1 MPTTDVSKTEKQKL
15 HTVGLVAGR
24 GDLPL
29 QFCRCAR
36 QAGVEKL
43 ITVAVKGEAKPE
55 IVDYADSVG
64 WVSVGQLKRMI
75 NFFKK
80 EKVSNVVFAGQ
91 IKPSKLFSD
100 IKPDVRAMKLLW
112 RLKEKNAHSIFSAV
126 SEEFEES
133 GIHVLPSTIF
143 MDNEMAEEGCLGN
156 VKLKSVDWDDVNFGK
171 NIAREISAMDIGQTV
186 VVKNGTVLAV
196 EAFEGTDEAIKR
208 GGSLGNGDV
217 TVVKLAK
224 PRHDMRF
231 DVPCIGMTTLKSLQT
246 ARAKTLAIQAG
257 KTIFLNK
264 RDFLDRCNKE
274 GIAVAGFKNEDI

>member
-1 MPTTDVSKTEKQKL
+1 MTTDVPKTKQQEL
-15 HTVGLVAGR
+15 HTVGLLAGR
-24 GDLPL
+24 GQLPL

-36 QAGVEKL
+36 NAGVEKL
-43 ITVAVKGEAKPE
+43 IIVAVKGEANPE
-55 IVDYADSVG
+55 IADYADSVG

-75 NFFKK
+75 DFFK
-80 EKVSNVVFAGQ
+80 EKKVTKVVFAGQ

-126 SEEFEES
+126 ADEFEAS

-143 MDNEMAEEGCLGN
+143 MEDELAEEGGIGK
-156 VKLKSVDWDDVNFGK
+156 VKLKNADWDDVNYGI

-186 VVKNGTVLAV
+186 IVKSGTVLAV
-196 EAFEGTDEAIKR
+196 EAFEGTDEAIRR
-208 GGSLGNGDV
+208 GGRLGNGNV

-224 PRHDMRF
+224 PHHDMRF
-231 DVPCIGMTTLKSLQT
+231 DVPCIGMTTLKSLQE
-246 ARAKTLAIQAG
+246 AQAKTLAIQAG

-264 RDFLDRCNKE
+264 SDFLRRCNKE
-274 GIAVAGFKNEDI
+274 GIAVAGFVNDDD